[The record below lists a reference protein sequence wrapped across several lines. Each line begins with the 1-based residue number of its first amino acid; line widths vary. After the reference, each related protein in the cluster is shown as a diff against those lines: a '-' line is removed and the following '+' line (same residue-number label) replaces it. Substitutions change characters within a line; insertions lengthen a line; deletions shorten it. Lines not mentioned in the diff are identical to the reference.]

1 MNYFKQRFRMNGIGM
16 TIILSIF
23 YFLLLKYTSYLF
35 IPISDLQTITIVLV
49 LAFINVI
56 SVYFELK
63 HSNIISRTLMFFS
76 ESIKWASIM
85 YGFLALAVFLFNC
98 IICPIPIEYAKF
110 LLLIIILLYIYGIYN
125 ARHVKIN
132 EKNLYLKNLTEEMT
146 IVHISDIHVGSLI
159 RDSLMRKTVE
169 KINEVNP
176 DIVIISGDLL
186 MEPVQ

>member
-23 YFLLLKYTSYLF
+23 YFLLLKYTTYLF
-35 IPISDLQTITIVLV
+35 IPVSDLQTIVIVLV

-63 HSNIISRTLMFFS
+63 QSNIISRILMFFS
-76 ESIKWASIM
+76 ESVKWASIM
-85 YGFLALAVFLFNC
+85 YGFLALAVFLFNS
-98 IICPIPIEYAKF
+98 IICPIPTKYAKF
-110 LLLIIILLYIYGIYN
+110 LLLIIVLLYIYGIYN

-146 IVHISDIHVGSLI
+146 IVHISDMHVGSLI
-159 RDSLMRKTVE
+159 RDSLMRK
-169 KINEVNP
+169 NC
-176 DIVIISGDLL
+176 
-186 MEPVQ
+186 

>member
-1 MNYFKQRFRMNGIGM
+1 
-16 TIILSIF
+16 
-23 YFLLLKYTSYLF
+23 
-35 IPISDLQTITIVLV
+35 
-49 LAFINVI
+49 
-56 SVYFELK
+56 
-63 HSNIISRTLMFFS
+63 MFFS